1 MSRANAV
8 QTSRDRLAANM
19 IVAIPAAAALFMI
32 WLYQKPKAESVE
44 GWGSSAPHLPL

>member
-1 MSRANAV
+1 MSRQRAI

-32 WLYQKPKAESVE
+32 WLYQKPKEPAVE
-44 GWGSSAPHLPL
+44 GWGDPALPF